1 MDRAR
6 VLVVE
11 DDITVRNLLEA
22 VLRSEGYDIAIASTS
37 AEALAEA
44 RRRPPDIAIV
54 DVRLGGGPDG
64 LTVARRLRED
74 RELPIL
80 VVSAADSGE
89 DLRAGFA
96 AGADFYVTKP
106 FSVDDLIV
114 RVEVLLRRDRKSGSL
129 IRAVGDMEVDEGGH
143 SVRRAGT
150 PIDLTPR
157 EFDLLCALARRPG
170 RVVAK
175 PQLLSEIWGHSH
187 GRNLVETHMS
197 SLRKKLEA
205 HGPRLIHTVRGVGY
219 VIRG

>member
-1 MDRAR
+1 MGGAR

-22 VLRSEGYDIAIASTS
+22 VLGTEGYDVAIASTS
-37 AEALAEA
+37 TEALAEA
-44 RRRPPDIAIV
+44 RRQQPDIAII

-114 RVEVLLRRDRKSGSL
+114 RVEVLLRREGKSASL
-129 IRAVGDMEVDEGGH
+129 VREVGDVEVDEGAH
-143 SVRRAGT
+143 SVTRAST

-170 RVVAK
+170 RVIGK
-175 PQLLSEIWGHSH
+175 RQLLSEIWGHSQ